1 MDKRTL
7 TNILNNYSIIQFLD
21 ETKLSNSIF
30 INTKIIIESDSK
42 LLSKTFNLDLNDI
55 DNPILFDN
63 ETGDTH
69 TFTDITEFKE
79 LCDELFD
86 DELIDTEQV
95 ELFLNLI
102 ITNNDDDFTITFD
115 NVNEMWKLHYEKYFY
130 EADEYNEF
138 IENLGYEMSLD
149 EIDEDSEIET
159 TIMNF
164 TKI

>member
-1 MDKRTL
+1 MNKKTL
-7 TNILNNYSIIQFLD
+7 VNILNSYSIIQLLN
-21 ETKLSNSIF
+21 ETKLNNSIF
-30 INTKIIIESDSK
+30 INTKIIIDSDSQ

-55 DNPILFDN
+55 NNPILFDN
-63 ETGDTH
+63 QTGDTH
-69 TFTDITEFKE
+69 TFTDISEFKE

-130 EADEYNEF
+130 EADEYTEF

-149 EIDEDSEIET
+149 AIDEDPEIEDT
-159 TIMNF
+159 TLNF

>member
-1 MDKRTL
+1 MNKKTL
-7 TNILNNYSIIQFLD
+7 VNILNSYSIIQLLN
-21 ETKLSNSIF
+21 ETKLPNSIF
-30 INTKIIIESDSK
+30 INTKIIIDSDSQ

-55 DNPILFDN
+55 NNPILFDN
-63 ETGDTH
+63 QTGDTH
-69 TFTDITEFKE
+69 TFTDISEFKE

-130 EADEYNEF
+130 EADEYTEF

-149 EIDEDSEIET
+149 AIDEDPEIEDT
-159 TIMNF
+159 TLNF